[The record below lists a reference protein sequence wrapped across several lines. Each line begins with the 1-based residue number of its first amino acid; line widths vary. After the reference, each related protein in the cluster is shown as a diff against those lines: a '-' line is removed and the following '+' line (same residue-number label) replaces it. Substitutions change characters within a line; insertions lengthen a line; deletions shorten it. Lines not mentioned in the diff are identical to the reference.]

1 MATDAYRDPSVSGG
15 RLSVAERP
23 PRAWAWLRSAE
34 GRTSVGDARGVLSD
48 EDLAVRARKDPE
60 AFGEL
65 YERYVARIHGFVYA
79 RLRNR
84 ATAEDLTAEVFF
96 KALRAIEQ
104 YQPGRPFRAWL
115 FQIATNAVIDHL
127 RRQRSVAPL
136 EEAVDRAAGGPAV
149 EDHALARAELADV
162 RAALETLNE
171 GQRTALALR
180 LGQDLNTAEIAAC
193 MGRSEGA
200 VKLLIHRGLRTVR
213 EHLQTLAPQAGEP
226 S

>member
-1 MATDAYRDPSVSGG
+1 M
-15 RLSVAERP
+15 
-23 PRAWAWLRSAE
+23 
-34 GRTSVGDARGVLSD
+34 RGTASD
-48 EDLAVRARKDPE
+48 EDLALQARGDPQ
-60 AFGEL
+60 AFGDL
-65 YERYVARIHGFVYA
+65 YERYVQRIHGFIRTRVP
-79 RLRNR
+79 NP

-127 RRQRSVAPL
+127 RRQRATEPL

-149 EDHALARAELADV
+149 EDHALARAELAQV
-162 RAALETLNE
+162 RAALETLND

-180 LGQDLNTAEIAAC
+180 LGQDMNTAEIAAC

-200 VKLLIHRGLRTVR
+200 VKLLIHRGLHGVR
-213 EHLQTLAPQAGEP
+213 QHLQALVPQAGERT
-226 S
+226 